1 MEKSE
6 DEYQKALSKYIN
18 EKDGSG
24 SSASDT
30 TDDAN
35 ANAGDG
41 NKWWCKFGHSRRGLE
56 HIASSDEGKARQ
68 QSVLLAVRMVMEEQ
82 KRQRA
87 SRTKDPNKLRNVSM
101 QYTSWARDLALAG
114 GAADAEAVASGFNP
128 HAASRAHH
136 FAKRLKAVN
145 TTSNALNTGGD
156 LNGSCKAV
164 AAAVTSQILDA
175 NTHATPRTME
185 RKKKQTRSLGDIT
198 ANDGDQSMA
207 RRAKGY
213 MPGGGGNDLSAAAVM
228 SGMGYQTVKV

>member
-1 MEKSE
+1 
-6 DEYQKALSKYIN
+6 
-18 EKDGSG
+18 
-24 SSASDT
+24 
-30 TDDAN
+30 
-35 ANAGDG
+35 
-41 NKWWCKFGHSRRGLE
+41 
-56 HIASSDEGKARQ
+56 
-68 QSVLLAVRMVMEEQ
+68 MEEQ

-87 SRTKDPNKLRNVSM
+87 SRTKDLNKLRNVSM

-114 GAADAEAVASGFNP
+114 GAADAEAAASGFNP

-145 TTSNALNTGGD
+145 TTSNALNTTGGD

-175 NTHATPRTME
+175 NTHATPRTTE
-185 RKKKQTRSLGDIT
+185 RKKKQTKSLGDIT
-198 ANDGDQSMA
+198 ANDGDQQSMA